1 VKDVRQHI
9 KNVLVEENQ
18 NKKVNLVKR
27 MIYDLFD
34 EVSFIEQST
43 YDKKPLLRIY
53 FNSDDPAAN
62 IESWFAETI
71 YREIYEMTS
80 GKVVVCPYWMFSWD
94 SRKKEADIFID
105 TELLKYDEDGNVI
118 NESEENKNVSTGYR
132 PKIKKPIK
140 FFYEN
145 FLNEEPIEYKGIIL
159 QPTYNEEYDVI
170 TWEIENPE
178 DYSFNGELLKELA
191 TNEFRDFCSLTGLDF
206 YKLVKKIN
214 VITNMPNGWCYL
226 NKKDND
232 FVENNFKN
240 KKTIEFSVHDY
251 EFYLNFNYRR
261 NEIEIHSDTITF
273 YTIGDVDGFKV
284 DVKTKEKTKINRYFI
299 QELNEHQYEDF
310 RDWQYDDFYYEI
322 MEYLRQNP
330 RFYESR
336 VDMFDLQLELRYK
349 TSI

>member
-1 VKDVRQHI
+1 VKDIRQHI
-9 KNVLVEENQ
+9 KNVLVEENK
-18 NKKVNLVKR
+18 NKKVNLVKQ

-43 YDKKPLLRIY
+43 YDDGKPLITIY
-53 FNSDDPAAN
+53 FTSDSKAAN
-62 IESWFAETI
+62 ITSWFTEHI
-71 YREIYEMTS
+71 SDEINEIT
-80 GKVVVCPYWMFSWD
+80 GGNIVVCPSWAFHWD
-94 SRKKEADIFID
+94 PRLKNADVFIN
-105 TELLKYDEDGNVI
+105 TKLLKYDEYGNVI
-118 NESEENKNVSTGYR
+118 NESKENK
-132 PKIKKPIK
+132 KIEKPIK
-140 FFYEN
+140 FFYKN

-170 TWEIENPE
+170 TWEIENPK
-178 DYSFNGELLKELA
+178 DYSFNGELIKEVVV
-191 TNEFRDFCSLTGLDF
+191 NEFRDFCSLTGLDF
-206 YKLVKKIN
+206 YGFHKKIN
-214 VITNMPNGWCYL
+214 VFTNMPNGRFYL

-232 FVENNFKN
+232 FVENNLKN
-240 KKTIEFSVHDY
+240 KKSIEFSVHDY

-273 YTIGDVDGFKV
+273 YTYGDVDGFKV
-284 DVKTKEKTKINRYFI
+284 DVKTKEKTKIDRYFI
-299 QELNEHQYEDF
+299 QELNEGQYEDF

-349 TSI
+349 PSI

>member
-1 VKDVRQHI
+1 MKDIRQQI

-18 NKKVNLVKR
+18 NKKVNLVKQ

-43 YDKKPLLRIY
+43 YDDKPLLTIY
-53 FNSDDPAAN
+53 FTSDSKAAN
-62 IESWFAETI
+62 ITSWFTEHI
-71 YREIYEMTS
+71 SDEIKEIT
-80 GKVVVCPYWMFSWD
+80 GGNIVVCPSWAFHWD
-94 SRKKEADIFID
+94 PRLKNADVFIN

-140 FFYEN
+140 FFYKN

-206 YKLVKKIN
+206 YKLIKKIN
-214 VITNMPNGWCYL
+214 VFTNMPNDRCYL
-226 NKKDND
+226 NKKDTD
-232 FVENNFKN
+232 FIENNLKN
-240 KKTIEFSVHDY
+240 KKSIEFSVQDY

-273 YTIGDVDGFKV
+273 YTYGDVDGFKV
-284 DVKTKEKTKINRYFI
+284 DVKTKEKTKIGRYFI
-299 QELNEHQYEDF
+299 QELNERQYEDF
-310 RDWQYDDFYYEI
+310 RDWQYDDFYFEI

-336 VDMFDLQLELRYK
+336 VDMFDLQLELSYK
-349 TSI
+349 PSI